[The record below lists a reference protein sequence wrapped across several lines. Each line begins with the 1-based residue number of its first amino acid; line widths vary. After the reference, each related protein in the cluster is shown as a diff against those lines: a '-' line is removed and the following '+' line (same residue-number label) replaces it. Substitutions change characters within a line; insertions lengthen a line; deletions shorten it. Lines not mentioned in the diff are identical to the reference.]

1 MADDFE
7 LAIKTSMSI
16 TGVEPLNPQWNQ
28 EEFNWIVIKI
38 KTPCALWVFCQQRIA
53 MINLKLV

>member
-1 MADDFE
+1 MIKNNFYFIQIAMELMADDFE

-28 EEFNWIVIKI
+28 EEFNWIVI
-38 KTPCALWVFCQQRIA
+38 
-53 MINLKLV
+53 